1 MTELDDRLALL
12 AGQAHEWAAEL
23 RPYVLEADRDPSTV
37 ERLTHLDTLRWAS
50 ALQIPPEYNP
60 HPLVIRGHRF
70 HVMSALERV
79 VFVEESAW
87 GDAGMTLGAP
97 GAPMAGVLVNSLGS
111 PEQKEWFFGRVQERP
126 TWTFFALTE
135 PGHGSDPG
143 QMETLLS
150 PSPEDGPL
158 TLTGAKRF
166 VGNAARGEIGV
177 VFARTGRGPLG
188 LASVLVESSQSGFRA
203 EPIDTLGLRGA
214 QLGAIGLDAVEI
226 PAERILGRHLPP
238 VQRGMR
244 GWLRTFN
251 VVRPT
256 VAAIGLGLSRAA
268 VEYVRT
274 HRRSLR
280 AAERDRL
287 DAMERRIRAVRAL
300 THRAAAAVDHDP
312 DDGHLASAAKVSSAR
327 MAEEVTLAAREFF
340 PAGARLDH
348 PYLDKLIRDA
358 RGLEFMEGTRDI
370 QRLNLFNALSRGALA
385 PAGAA
390 ASR

>member
-23 RPYVLEADRDPSTV
+23 RTHALEVDADPSAV
-37 ERLTHLDTLRWAS
+37 QRLTHLDTLRWAGS
-50 ALQIPPEYNP
+50 LQVPPEYNP
-60 HPLVIRGHRF
+60 RPLVIRGHRF

-79 VFVEESAW
+79 VFVEEGAW
-87 GDAGMTLGAP
+87 GDAGLTLGAP
-97 GAPMAGVLVNSLGS
+97 GAPMAGVLVNTLGS
-111 PEQKEWFFGRVQERP
+111 AEQKEWFFSRVLERP

-143 QMETLLS
+143 RMETTVTGAS
-150 PSPEDGPL
+150 QGGPM

-166 VGNAARGEIGV
+166 VGNAARGDIGV
-177 VFARTGRGPLG
+177 VFARTGPGPLG
-188 LASVLVESSQSGFRA
+188 LAAVLAESGTAGFRA
-203 EPIDTLGLRGA
+203 EPIETTGLRGA
-214 QLGAIGLDAVEI
+214 QLGAITLDSVEI
-226 PAERILGRHLPP
+226 PADRMLGRHLKP

-274 HRRSLR
+274 HRRTLR
-280 AAERDRL
+280 ATERDRL
-287 DAMERRIRAVRAL
+287 DAMERRIQAVRAL

-312 DDGHLASAAKVSSAR
+312 DQGHLASAAKVSSGR

-348 PYLDKLIRDA
+348 PLLDKLIRDA

-370 QRLNLFNALSRGALA
+370 QRLNLFNAMSRGAFG
-385 PAGAA
+385 PTGGAV
-390 ASR
+390 SR